1 MNRKITKSLALIL
14 VLAALLSL
22 SAFAAPAETGSA
34 ALTPERIT
42 ELQALPLT
50 VPENAVAYS
59 FAKTLFPADTLAL
72 LYGNRTGC
80 DTFTGAHKHLMNL
93 SRRGA
98 YRFDKLGVTVSVADS
113 GEFYRLVMQEAVKE
127 LTYASE
133 RLTVE
138 FLTDESCLYQ
148 SDDMDCLSCTVRGV
162 AKVHLLVKPTQL
174 TASEIS
180 MLCSFGVEKVRQGM
194 VIEAPVDV
202 HMNTVSGY
210 LVNQCAVIPLG

>member
-14 VLAALLSL
+14 ALAALLSVT
-22 SAFAAPAETGSA
+22 AFAAPAETGSA
-34 ALTPERIT
+34 LTSERIT
-42 ELQALPLT
+42 ELQALPRT
-50 VPENAVAYS
+50 VTENAVTYET
-59 FAKTLFPADTLAL
+59 AKDYFPSGTLTL
-72 LYGNRTGC
+72 LYGDRSGC
-80 DTFTGAHKHLMNL
+80 ETFAGAHKHLMNL
-93 SRRGA
+93 SRRGT
-98 YRFDKLGVTVSVADS
+98 YRFDKLNVTASVADA

-127 LTYASE
+127 LNYVSE

-148 SDDMDCLSCTVRGV
+148 PDDMDCLSCAVRGV
-162 AKVHLLVKPTQL
+162 AKIHLLVKPTQL

-210 LVNQCAVIPLG
+210 LVNRSAVIPLG